1 MAAARII
8 LTVALAAILGL
19 ACAHAGVV
27 ARSDYRS
34 VERFPDRVGEIE
46 TLGVEVKS
54 ALPDGT
60 VPEADLEKLS
70 AFISDDL
77 REGQSFG
84 AVVDLTSG
92 GDPGRVG
99 LVVTIHIN
107 LLKAATTEE
116 RRKRVL
122 SYLVGVVSLRNR
134 VTDRSLGTATVWA
147 TGSGLDLTANYM
159 PKTLRKFTQ
168 SIREILH

>member
-27 ARSDYRS
+27 ARSDYRD

-60 VPEADLEKLS
+60 VL
-70 AFISDDL
+70 
-77 REGQSFG
+77 G
-84 AVVDLTSG
+84 A
-92 GDPGRVG
+92 
-99 LVVTIHIN
+99 
-107 LLKAATTEE
+107 E
-116 RRKRVL
+116 
-122 SYLVGVVSLRNR
+122 
-134 VTDRSLGTATVWA
+134 
-147 TGSGLDLTANYM
+147 
-159 PKTLRKFTQ
+159 
-168 SIREILH
+168 

>member
-1 MAAARII
+1 MASARII
-8 LTVALAAILGL
+8 LTVALAAILLL

-27 ARSDYRS
+27 AWSDYRV

-70 AFISDDL
+70 AFISDGL

-84 AVVDLTSG
+84 AVVDLTGG
-92 GDPGRVG
+92 GDPGKVG
-99 LVVTIHIN
+99 LVVTVHIN
-107 LLKAATTEE
+107 LLKSATPEE
-116 RRKRVL
+116 RKKRVR
-122 SYLVGVVSLRNR
+122 SYLVGIVSLRNR

-159 PKTLRKFTQ
+159 PKTLFKFTD